1 MKNITAGDIEKL
13 MYEIAPQSLAE
24 EYDNTGLILGS
35 KVSKVSGVLVC
46 LDATLEVLKEAE
58 SLGCN
63 LVLSHHP
70 PIFKALSK
78 ITTDGEKGGIVEYS
92 MKKDISIISAH
103 TNLDYA
109 PQGLNFYLAKRL
121 RGKDISAAFCG
132 ALFTI
137 DEMNLIEFALTVK
150 DELQDKSIKVAGDLN
165 KTIRKVFVLC
175 GAGGRDEEAYDF
187 ARQNADVFL
196 SAEFK
201 HSLMVSALADK
212 FSLVEFSHY
221 HSEIVCLDVLYDAVK
236 SAFGEIKVF
245 KSKQKCPF
253 DLVEVL

>member
-13 MYEIAPQSLAE
+13 IYEIAPEVLAE

-35 KVSKVSGVLVC
+35 KNSKVSGILVC
-46 LDATLEVLKEAE
+46 LDTTLEVLKEAE

-63 LVLSHHP
+63 LVVSHHP

-92 MKKDISIISAH
+92 MKKDISVIAAH

-109 PQGLNFYLAKRL
+109 PFGLNFELAKKL
-121 RGKDISAAFCG
+121 NGKDITTALCG
-132 ALFTI
+132 VLFSI
-137 DEMNLIEFALTVK
+137 DEMTLKEFAKMVK
-150 DELQDKSIKVAGDLN
+150 DKLQDKSIKVVGDKN
-165 KTIRKVFVLC
+165 KTIKKVFVVC
-175 GAGGRDEEAYDF
+175 GAGGRDEEAYEF
-187 ARQNADVFL
+187 ARENADVFL

-201 HSLMVSALADK
+201 HNLMISALADK
-212 FSLVEFSHY
+212 FNLVEFSHY
-221 HSEIVCLDVLYDAVK
+221 HSEIACLDVLYDTIK